1 VGLTE
6 KPDPGNAG
14 GGRRKTRYKVEP
26 PSVQGGFLLLMSR
39 IVIFANGILNQ
50 PDLTRSRLHPTDRI
64 FCADGGARHALALGL
79 TPHAIIG
86 DLDSLPPELVAEME
100 AAGVAIHRHPMRK
113 DQTDLELA
121 LEVAIAEKPDEIL
134 LFTAL
139 GGRLD
144 HTLANILLL
153 AHPKYASVRFTLVDG
168 PQWAILLHSHQ
179 SITIRGQPGDTLS
192 LIPLSPKVSRVT
204 LTGVEWPLEKATLS
218 LGSTWTISNSLVNHQ
233 VTLQIGEGMVLLVHS
248 DKDDEEN

>member
-1 VGLTE
+1 
-6 KPDPGNAG
+6 
-14 GGRRKTRYKVEP
+14 
-26 PSVQGGFLLLMSR
+26 MSR

-50 PDLTRSRLHPTDRI
+50 PDLIRSRLRPTDRI
-64 FCADGGARHALALGL
+64 FCADGGARHVLALGL

-86 DLDSLPPELVAEME
+86 DLDSLSPELVAEME
-100 AAGVAIHRHPMRK
+100 AAGVAIHRHPARK

-168 PQWAILLHSHQ
+168 PQWAMLLRSHQ
-179 SITIRGQPGDTLS
+179 SITIEGQPGDTLS

-204 LTGVEWPLEKATLS
+204 LTGVEWPLEKATLL
-218 LGSTWTISNSLVNHQ
+218 LGSTWTVSNSLVDHQ
-233 VTLQIGEGMVLLVHS
+233 VTLQIGEGMMLLVHIN
-248 DKDDEEN
+248 KNYEEN

>member
-1 VGLTE
+1 
-6 KPDPGNAG
+6 
-14 GGRRKTRYKVEP
+14 
-26 PSVQGGFLLLMSR
+26 MSR

-50 PDLTRSRLHPTDRI
+50 PDLSRSRLRPTDRI
-64 FCADGGARHALALGL
+64 FCADGGTQHALALGL

-86 DLDSLPPELVAEME
+86 DLDSLSPELVAEME
-100 AAGVAIHRHPMRK
+100 AAGVAIRRHPMHK

-153 AHPKYASVRFTLVDG
+153 AHPKYASVWFTLVDG
-168 PQWAILLHSHQ
+168 PQWAILLRPHQ
-179 SITIRGQPGDTLS
+179 SITIEGQPGDTLS

-233 VTLQIGEGMVLLVHS
+233 VTLQIGEGMVLLIHIN
-248 DKDDEEN
+248 KDDEEN

>member
-1 VGLTE
+1 
-6 KPDPGNAG
+6 
-14 GGRRKTRYKVEP
+14 
-26 PSVQGGFLLLMSR
+26 MSR

-50 PDLTRSRLHPTDRI
+50 PDLTRSRLRPTDRI
-64 FCADGGARHALALGL
+64 FCTDGGARHALALGL

-100 AAGVAIHRHPMRK
+100 AAGVAIHRHPLCK

-153 AHPKYASVRFTLVDG
+153 AHPKYAPVRFTLVDG
-168 PQWAILLHSHQ
+168 PQWASLLRSHQ

-192 LIPLSPKVSRVT
+192 LIPLSPTVSRVT

-248 DKDDEEN
+248 DKDYEEN

>member
-1 VGLTE
+1 
-6 KPDPGNAG
+6 
-14 GGRRKTRYKVEP
+14 
-26 PSVQGGFLLLMSR
+26 MSR

-50 PDLTRSRLHPTDRI
+50 PDLARSRLRPTDRI
-64 FCADGGARHALALGL
+64 FCADGGAQHALALGL

-86 DLDSLPPELVAEME
+86 DLDSLSPELVAEME
-100 AAGVAIHRHPMRK
+100 AAGVAIHRHPMHK

-168 PQWAILLHSHQ
+168 PQWAILLRSYQ
-179 SITIRGQPGDTLS
+179 STTIRGQPGDTLS
-192 LIPLSPKVSRVT
+192 LIPLSPTVSRVT

-218 LGSTWTISNSLVNHQ
+218 LGSTWTISNSLVSHQ

-248 DKDDEEN
+248 DKDYEEN